1 MHDPESSLMIAA
13 LLFTGALIAIW
24 ALFAR
29 ALGRW
34 RLMGPLAMA
43 IGGAVAG
50 VVIGDRVGFALFL
63 NSNAA
68 ERIAELVLALLLFVD
83 ATEVRIGAMKAVR
96 GPVLRLLFIALPV
109 SRFLAWMFASVL
121 LPELSLAVTL
131 ALACVIV
138 PVDFSPVTSIVKDTA
153 IPQRLR
159 HILNLESGYN
169 DGIITPLFLFALALA
184 GDAKHGGPDA
194 PLGQAIPAFLI
205 AVATGLAVGFAYGM
219 LSNLANRRSWFS
231 AQSMRIGLVA
241 VPLLTYALALS
252 VHGNGFVAV
261 FVAGTV
267 FRMVRR
273 TRELHEELSL
283 AEDISVINNMV
294 LWFALGASVIFI
306 GQVLGNVW
314 PVLLLV
320 ILALTVIRTV
330 PVLAG
335 LLGSQLAGRERLLI
349 ALLGPRGTASVVFGL
364 LAFNAIPD
372 PDSAAIV
379 IAGTVFLLG
388 GSVLLHGIGTQPVLR
403 VLVPSARRQLR

>member
-1 MHDPESSLMIAA
+1 MHDPESSQMITA

-43 IGGAVAG
+43 IGGAAAG

-109 SRFLAWMFASVL
+109 SLFLAWMFASVL

-184 GDAKHGGPDA
+184 GDAKHGGPDVA
-194 PLGQAIPAFLI
+194 LGQAIPAFLI
-205 AVATGLAVGFAYGM
+205 AVATGLAVGFTYGM
-219 LSNLANRRSWFS
+219 LSNLADRRSWFS

-241 VPLLTYALALS
+241 VPLLTYALAVS
-252 VHGNGFVAV
+252 VHGNGFVAA

-283 AEDISVINNMV
+283 AEDINIINNMV
-294 LWFALGASVIFI
+294 LWFVLGASVIFI

-320 ILALTVIRTV
+320 ILALTVIRIV

-335 LLGSQLAGRERLLI
+335 LLGS
-349 ALLGPRGTASVVFGL
+349 
-364 LAFNAIPD
+364 
-372 PDSAAIV
+372 
-379 IAGTVFLLG
+379 
-388 GSVLLHGIGTQPVLR
+388 
-403 VLVPSARRQLR
+403 

>member
-1 MHDPESSLMIAA
+1 MITA

-109 SRFLAWMFASVL
+109 SLFLAWMFASVL

-194 PLGQAIPAFLI
+194 ALGQAIPAFLI
-205 AVATGLAVGFAYGM
+205 AVATGLAVGFTYGM
-219 LSNLANRRSWFS
+219 LSNLADRRSCFS

-241 VPLLTYALALS
+241 VPLLTYALAVS
-252 VHGNGFVAV
+252 VHGNGFVAA

-283 AEDISVINNMV
+283 AEDISIINNMV
-294 LWFALGASVIFI
+294 LWFVLGASVIFI

-320 ILALTVIRTV
+320 ILALTVIRIV

-379 IAGTVFLLG
+379 IAVTVFLLG
-388 GSVLLHGIGTQPVLR
+388 GSVLLHGIGTQPVVTRLT
-403 VLVPSARRQLR
+403 AGMRR